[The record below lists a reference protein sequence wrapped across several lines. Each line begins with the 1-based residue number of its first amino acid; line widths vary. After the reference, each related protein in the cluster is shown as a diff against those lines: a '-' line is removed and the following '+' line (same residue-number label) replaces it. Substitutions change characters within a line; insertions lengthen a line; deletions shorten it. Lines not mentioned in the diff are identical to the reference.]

1 MLNRPILFAFLI
13 VALTSGA
20 PSVPVSAGD
29 LQLAG
34 ATNRSTSTGSRVS
47 PPPRPVLP
55 PRPAYGEPPVQ
66 APSVDNNPIGNRGQ
80 SLYPP
85 RATTDTGR

>member
-1 MLNRPILFAFLI
+1 MINRPIPLAILTA
-13 VALTSGA
+13 ALCLGA
-20 PSVPVSAGD
+20 ASAPVSAGE
-29 LQLAG
+29 LHLAG
-34 ATNRSTSTGSRVS
+34 AGDRSTSPGTRVS
-47 PPPRPVLP
+47 PPPRAVNP
-55 PRPAYGEPPVQ
+55 PRPNYGEPPVQ